1 MPSIATKITKIIFL
15 FSLFLAVLF
24 FSAQV
29 MSPVSAQSAQDFGIG
44 TIEEPPGVDAYNQ
57 AAGVGADETALLF
70 FVTRMI
76 RAVSLVAGVWSLGNV
91 MFAGFTYITGKGD
104 TAAHQKVRDY
114 ITMSAIGLMLI
125 VASYTVGG
133 ILGLVFFGDA
143 SFLLNPT
150 F

>member
-1 MPSIATKITKIIFL
+1 M
-15 FSLFLAVLF
+15 
-24 FSAQV
+24 
-29 MSPVSAQSAQDFGIG
+29 
-44 TIEEPPGVDAYNQ
+44 DAYNQ

-114 ITMSAIGLMLI
+114 ITMSDIGLMLI

>member
-1 MPSIATKITKIIFL
+1 MWTPTTKPLALAPTKPPSYFL
-15 FSLFLAVLF
+15 
-24 FSAQV
+24 
-29 MSPVSAQSAQDFGIG
+29 
-44 TIEEPPGVDAYNQ
+44 
-57 AAGVGADETALLF
+57 
-70 FVTRMI
+70 I